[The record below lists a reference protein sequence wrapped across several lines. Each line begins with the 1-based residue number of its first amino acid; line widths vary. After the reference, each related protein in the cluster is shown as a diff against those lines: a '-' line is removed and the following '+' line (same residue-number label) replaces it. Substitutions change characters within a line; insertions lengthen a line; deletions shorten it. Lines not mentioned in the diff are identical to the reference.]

1 MVRTPSRPGRAAILL
16 TLAAV
21 AVLASVACGGGDSPP
36 ALGAEA
42 AKGQQ
47 AAKDRGCTNC
57 HTPDGRR
64 SEGPT
69 WKGLY
74 GSTVQLADGSSTVA
88 DDAYLARSVKEP
100 RAQMVQGYKVPMP
113 TTPGITDA
121 EIAAIT
127 EYIKALK

>member
-1 MVRTPSRPGRAAILL
+1 MVSFSARLRPVAIVFA
-16 TLAAV
+16 LAA
-21 AVLASVACGGGDSPP
+21 APLLAAAACGGGDSPP

-42 AKGQQ
+42 AHGQQ
-47 AAKDRGCTNC
+47 VAKDRGCTNC

-74 GSTVQLADGSSTVA
+74 GSTVTLADGTTVVA
-88 DDAYLARSVKEP
+88 DDAYIARSVKEP
-100 RAQMVQGYKVPMP
+100 KAQMVQGYKSPMP

>member
-1 MVRTPSRPGRAAILL
+1 MASPRTRIRAVPA
-16 TLAAV
+16 LAALLAAPLL
-21 AVLASVACGGGDSPP
+21 AVSCGGDSPP
-36 ALGAEA
+36 ALSADA
-42 AKGQQ
+42 SKGQQ
-47 AAKDRGCTNC
+47 VAKDRGCANC

-74 GSTVQLADGSSTVA
+74 GSTVTLADGSTVVA
-88 DDAYLARSVKEP
+88 DDAYLARSIREP
-100 RAQMVQGYKVPMP
+100 KAQMVQGYKSPMP
-113 TTPGITDA
+113 TTPGVTDA

>member
-1 MVRTPSRPGRAAILL
+1 MVPFPGRLRSVAILVA
-16 TLAAV
+16 LAA
-21 AVLASVACGGGDSPP
+21 APLLGASCGGDDAPV
-36 ALGAEA
+36 LGAEA
-42 AKGQQ
+42 AHGQQ
-47 AAKDRGCTNC
+47 VAKDRGCTNC

-74 GSTVQLADGSSTVA
+74 GSTVPLADGTSAVA

-100 RAQMVQGYKVPMP
+100 KAQMVQGYKTPMP
-113 TTPGITDA
+113 TTPGVTDA

-127 EYIKALK
+127 DYIKALK

>member
-1 MVRTPSRPGRAAILL
+1 MVPLPSRLRSA
-16 TLAAV
+16 
-21 AVLASVACGGGDSPP
+21 AVLAVLTVAPLLGAACGGDSPP
-36 ALGAEA
+36 ALSADA

-47 AAKDRGCTNC
+47 VAKDRGCANC

-74 GSTVQLADGSSTVA
+74 GSTVPLADGTSTVA
-88 DDAYLARSVKEP
+88 DDAYIARSVKDP
-100 RAQMVQGYKVPMP
+100 KAQMVQGYKTPMP
-113 TTPGITDA
+113 TTPGVTDA